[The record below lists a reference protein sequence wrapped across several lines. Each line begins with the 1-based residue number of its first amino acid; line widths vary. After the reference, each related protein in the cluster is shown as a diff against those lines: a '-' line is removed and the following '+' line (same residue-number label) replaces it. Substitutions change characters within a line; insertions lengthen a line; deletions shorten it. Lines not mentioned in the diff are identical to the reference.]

1 MFTAVFSDI
10 EHAHSAH
17 AQCTVGSA
25 IEGRTTMIH
34 VAATTLTGN
43 SIILNSSSAQCDR
56 WHGHGHDATQ
66 CTYIISGGIWMQW
79 AGRDVGVPDYGGS
92 GESCE
97 KIHGPAVGGL
107 GLRKT
112 VLRRT
117 NTTVSLFGVRIRCS
131 MIQQS
136 DLCEAARR
144 SSSSSGGAAG
154 RSGK

>member
-34 VAATTLTGN
+34 VAADTLTGN

-66 CTYIISGGIWMQW
+66 CTDIISGGIWMQG

-112 VLRRT
+112 VLQFHSLVCGYG
-117 NTTVSLFGVRIRCS
+117 VS
-131 MIQQS
+131 
-136 DLCEAARR
+136 
-144 SSSSSGGAAG
+144 
-154 RSGK
+154 